1 MSWLFGKKKTDNNEN
16 TNIGIVSKAQPIVN
30 TITPPEPKE
39 GIKDKKEGADFF
51 KSIFLKTED
60 QIKAESIYKELKNS
74 LDGSLNFNIYL
85 DKHEIKNAISECLDK
100 NINKVFKSEE
110 IYTLDNISKFVKA
123 YNPKSATDDLV
134 TVSQSTTGQTD
145 GTGTSTVAHQIE
157 TTDEDTN
164 IAKCWQNIQI
174 TVAAINKFNSNYP
187 DYKIELTDVHTVKNY
202 YYYIY
207 IYRLV
212 RHMERYLNTRTNHI
226 YLLTYLI
233 SSVYDESTIPLDIQ
247 GETGYLNITP
257 EYLNIF
263 KAVVNARRTS
273 PILSKAVDGTPALI
287 PNIDDD
293 VEIFKVLLAVL
304 FKFDK
309 YLRDF
314 INNQRQTLVQTEEQK
329 DKGSED
335 SDALKQINKVSF
347 TEQTMST
354 IAKLREKM
362 GSTKL
367 TGGGLIFDFSK
378 GDKFLNEKQFYQIF
392 SIEKI
397 KVLSN
402 KRTMDKQQF
411 NEFINY
417 IKNLNLESKT
427 ILSNITPDLWTGF
440 VLYIVKFYKIDGI
453 TVKDTVEELNETII
467 NTITKS
473 DDGKN
478 NFKVRLDELHD
489 IVVTKDSVRQKQAG
503 EEARIAKMV
512 SSVDTTLPP
521 AAPVLQV
528 ESPNIGTID
537 KLNPEDQKKKEET
550 KAKLLQP
557 SSKEEAEKRL
567 KNALIGGSREP
578 YYEKY
583 LKYKNKYMELKNK
596 R

>member
-16 TNIGIVSKAQPIVN
+16 TPIGTVSTVPPIAN

-51 KSIFLKTED
+51 KSIFSKTED

-85 DKHEIKNAISECLDK
+85 DKHEIKNAVSECLDK
-100 NINKVFKSEE
+100 NINKVFKPEE
-110 IYTLDNISKFVKA
+110 IYTLTNISKFVKA

-134 TVSQSTTGQTD
+134 TVSQSTTGQID
-145 GTGTSTVAHQIE
+145 GSGTTTSQSE
-157 TTDEDTN
+157 LTDEDAN

-174 TVAAINKFNSNYP
+174 IVAAINKFNSNYP
-187 DYKIELTDVHTVKNY
+187 DYKIELRDVHTVKNY

-287 PNIDDD
+287 PNLDDD

-304 FKFDK
+304 FKFDTS
-309 YLRDF
+309 LRNF
-314 INNQRQTLVQTEEQK
+314 IDGQRQTLVQTEEQK

-335 SDALKQINKVSF
+335 SDALKQINKISF
-347 TEQTMST
+347 AEQTKST

-362 GSTKL
+362 SSKFV
-367 TGGGLIFDFSK
+367 GGGLIFDFSK

-392 SIEKI
+392 DIEKI

-402 KRTMDKQQF
+402 KRTMEKEQF
-411 NEFINY
+411 YAFINY
-417 IKNLNLESKT
+417 IKNLNKESKN

-440 VLYIVKFYKIDGI
+440 VLYVVKFYKINGI
-453 TVKDTVEELNETII
+453 TVKETVEELNKTII
-467 NTITKS
+467 STITKS
-473 DDGKN
+473 DDEKN

-489 IVVTKDSVRQKQAG
+489 IVVTKDPVRQKEAG
-503 EEARIAKMV
+503 EKAKIAKMV
-512 SSVDTTLPP
+512 SSDDVAPTP
-521 AAPVLQV
+521 AAPVQQV
-528 ESPNIGTID
+528 ESANIGTTD
-537 KLNPEDQKKKEET
+537 KLNPEEQKKKEREEA

-557 SSKEEAEKRL
+557 PSKEEAQKRVQG
-567 KNALIGGSREP
+567 ALIGGSRDP